1 MVSNEE
7 VSRRNENKGNK
18 NSPVDGY
25 FQCDQCR
32 GYYELQ
38 PGESVEDYDVC
49 YCGGKL
55 KYIKPRVFYDDDSV
69 LESYYLMLRKFF
81 IFVGILAVIA
91 LIPII
96 VWYFRI

>member
-1 MVSNEE
+1 MKKLADEMKTRGIKTVLLMGISNVINVVDTMNYSQVSLE
-7 VSRRNENKGNK
+7 
-18 NSPVDGY
+18 
-25 FQCDQCR
+25 
-32 GYYELQ
+32 
-38 PGESVEDYDVC
+38 EDYDVC
-49 YCGGKL
+49 FCGGKL

-96 VWYFRI
+96 IWYIRI